1 MATSRGAM
9 PVVEQSSANAL
20 LTLHEVHTYL
30 GQSHILQGVSFDVET
45 ARTTVL
51 LGRNGAGKST
61 TLRTIMGIVAA
72 ARGSIRIG
80 TEDLRGRPSHAV
92 ARHGIGFVPED
103 REVFASLSVE
113 ENLKLAQRGGA
124 RDGEAALERAFTLF
138 PDLRPARR
146 RSAGALSGGQQ
157 QMLAIA
163 RALIN
168 PNRLLLVDEPTKG
181 LAPIIVQQL
190 ASLFQT
196 LRDTGETI
204 LLVEQNLQFARLVGD
219 RFFILDEGRIV
230 HGGAIKELD
239 HQPEL
244 LQRYIGV

>member
-1 MATSRGAM
+1 MATSPSAT
-9 PVVEQSSANAL
+9 PVVKHSSDNPL
-20 LTLHEVHTYL
+20 LTLREVHAYL
-30 GQSHILQGVSFDVET
+30 GQSHILQGISFDVET

-61 TLRTIMGIVAA
+61 TLRTIMGIVGA
-72 ARGSIRIG
+72 ARGSIMIG
-80 TEDLRGRPSHAV
+80 TEELRGRPAHLV

-113 ENLKLAQRGGA
+113 ENLKLAQRRGS
-124 RDGEAALERAFTLF
+124 RDGEAGVERALGLF

-168 PNRLLLVDEPTKG
+168 PTRVLLVDEPTKG

-190 ASLFQT
+190 ASLFQR
-196 LRDTGETI
+196 LRDAGETI

-230 HGGAIKELD
+230 HGGAMSDLD
-239 HQPEL
+239 HRPEL